1 MVNVA
6 SRYLQA
12 LETGTPTPSRKP
24 LSSSNVNLPSSRG
37 KSLDLAQLARD
48 MDIDTESPR
57 SSLKDRYNTP
67 SATVSSFKTTP
78 SSTSSSL
85 LSTDTS
91 SPAYEYLCRVQAL
104 KSWLEDTLGE
114 RISLTPADLVTGIR
128 NGIPLAKLANAF
140 LPSNSRRSVYTAD
153 LRLEFRHTE
162 NINQFFRL
170 FRHLDVPDIFRFE
183 LTDLYD
189 SKDIPKVWLC
199 LHAVATIISA
209 RDGSIRPPAN
219 LVGLLQFTAA
229 DLKLASRALGNHGL
243 PNFSSVDSDRN
254 GDHHSSY
261 MATAMLM
268 LPGKSP
274 VATPLPNKKS
284 NTFSTLPATT
294 PLTPG
299 FQASQKMS
307 GYQSTHKTSG
317 RGLGIYSGLGVQH
330 DNEENPFVSSAT
342 TKPGLNFGASVAS
355 ADDVNVVKLQALARG
370 ALFRYSMFVDKIMLR
385 SYDAEMTTLF
395 SVIRGNLVRGRTVH
409 RHRDE
414 IRLFEKEIIAVQT
427 AARLRMSRRRWHVT
441 LGIEAESNVSALQ
454 HVARGRILR
463 KRVGEIKNELCVSQS
478 NVIQLQS
485 LIRRAP
491 VYRCVSQVAPVQ
503 KQLVPVV
510 TEFQAVC
517 RRVLY
522 KQGGRSAIFNSENV
536 INSVVELQ
544 SLARAAVM
552 RGHLRVQL
560 RQLHECRHSIFT
572 LQCVSRGGLARTR
585 IINGVLFGLMDR
597 DDMLSDLV
605 AKARGDRIR
614 REIAATKTKLS
625 SVNELL
631 IIDLQSRFRGILVRF
646 RLETA
651 VDDLYEQVSHVITLQ
666 SSARG
671 ALIRMDLKHMKTYYS
686 TRVDKVV
693 RAQAILR
700 SKYTQAAYRQLISM
714 RDPPVSV
721 VRQFAH
727 LLSESGIAF
736 TEEAELL
743 KLKDHIV
750 EKASKA
756 EDLEQQIDHLD
767 IKLGLLDKNK
777 ISIEDFVKNGP
788 RFKTYKPPQAST
800 AVRQLDGINPRARQ
814 RLDLYSHMLYFL
826 QTKPAYWIN
835 LYKHLSQPS
844 TLRSLQYHILQLFP
858 LYNCSITEHSR
869 EEYFFIKFICA
880 LMEHDIRNRC
890 SNIADITKAKL
901 ALWIEFLVDLNNQI
915 YQRTHL
921 KQLMG
926 KVVQAICDD
935 EELTFE
941 PDPSRI
947 HENLRGIEI
956 RVHGM
961 SEKPKDILPQDA
973 IKLPEVS
980 TMFVQ
985 NLMALREATTALVD
999 LLRVSV
1005 LKLPLHVRVLANKA
1019 YKLSQ
1024 IQFPELAEDSHLAV
1038 AGVIIIKLYIGNLL
1052 QFPENFGYS
1061 TRDPYSS
1068 SPYEE
1073 SRIKNNLKYLGRSL
1087 LQLFS
1092 MRPFSD
1098 NFLKPL
1104 NDYVMSNADSTKEI
1118 IRSII
1123 DIKDL
1128 EAEYEM
1134 NDYEDLVAKVR
1145 PSLTMKVSEMIAI
1158 ERIVRDNIEDLA
1170 PSEDDQL
1177 HGVVSELMEL
1187 ATSAADY
1194 LALSEMGN
1202 YTLNL
1207 APSTKE
1213 ESVTESK
1220 VKNLFSQA
1228 KRCLIYILR
1237 VEEGD
1242 DLLELFIH
1250 GIKPLDEAKFR
1261 ELVKEEN
1268 ESNHR
1273 SKNPLGDLSRMS
1285 YMDLKRQA
1293 LEVILQLENKGLISR
1308 KNSFQ
1313 ALLNLIVVDIKTKH
1327 SQRTNISSQLKI
1339 AEDTIKKLTE
1349 KERLLKNQLD
1359 DYNAHIDRVLTELQ
1373 LRPKDRKIFN
1383 VIPVFSKQYFYHRQL
1398 KKNNRLPKFGSYK
1411 YSAKKLIDMNVLI
1424 DFGGELHVRNAS
1436 ASKLD
1441 FMFGC
1446 HKTGMFVIE
1455 AANGSVTVPGACA
1468 SITLDD
1474 LLDRQYAKE
1483 KEWKIFD
1490 GNAVFDTENL
1500 AALIFRKF
1508 YDIKKD

>member
-1 MVNVA
+1 M
-6 SRYLQA
+6 
-12 LETGTPTPSRKP
+12 
-24 LSSSNVNLPSSRG
+24 
-37 KSLDLAQLARD
+37 
-48 MDIDTESPR
+48 
-57 SSLKDRYNTP
+57 
-67 SATVSSFKTTP
+67 
-78 SSTSSSL
+78 
-85 LSTDTS
+85 
-91 SPAYEYLCRVQAL
+91 QAL
-104 KSWLEDTLGE
+104 KSWLEDTLGDT
-114 RISLTPADLVTGIR
+114 ITQTPAELVTGIR

-140 LPSNSRRSVYTAD
+140 LPPNSRRSVYTAD

-199 LHAVATIISA
+199 LHAVATIIST

-219 LVGLLQFTAA
+219 LMGLLQFTAA
-229 DLKLASRALGNHGL
+229 DLKLSSRALGNHGL
-243 PNFSSVDSDRN
+243 PNFSSVDSDRS

-274 VATPLPNKKS
+274 IATPLPSKKS
-284 NTFSTLPATT
+284 TMYSTLPATT

-299 FQASQKMS
+299 FQATQRTSAF
-307 GYQSTHKTSG
+307 QSAQNSTGS
-317 RGLGIYSGLGVQH
+317 GLGIYNRLVLGF
-330 DNEENPFVSSAT
+330 DSEENPFVSSAASS
-342 TKPGLNFGASVAS
+342 KPGLNFGASVAS

-395 SVIRGNLVRGRTVH
+395 SVIRGNVVRGKTVH

-414 IRLFEKEIIAVQT
+414 IRMFENEIVTIQS
-427 AARLRMSRRRWHVT
+427 AARRLMSRRRWHVT
-441 LGIEAESNVSALQ
+441 LGNEVESNVSALQ
-454 HVARGRILR
+454 HIARGHVLR
-463 KRVGEIKNELCVSQS
+463 KRVGQIRTELRNSQA
-478 NVIQLQS
+478 NVTQLQS
-485 LIRRAP
+485 LVRRAP
-491 VYRCVSQVAPVQ
+491 VYRCVRQVAPVQ

-510 TEFQAVC
+510 TELQAVC

-522 KQGGRSAIFNSENV
+522 NNSGRSAIFNSESV
-536 INSVVELQ
+536 ITSVVQLQ
-544 SLARAAVM
+544 SLARAALM
-552 RGHLRVQL
+552 RKRLRAQL
-560 RQLHECRHSIFT
+560 RKLHEYRHSVFT

-605 AKARGDRIR
+605 AKARGDKIR
-614 REIAATKTKLS
+614 REIAATKARLS

-646 RLETA
+646 RLETDI
-651 VDDLYEQVSHVITLQ
+651 DDLYEQVSHIITLQ
-666 SSARG
+666 SSARA
-671 ALIRMDLKHMKTYYS
+671 ALIRKDLKHMKSYYN

-727 LLSESGIAF
+727 LLSESGNAF
-736 TEEAELL
+736 TEEVELL
-743 KLKDHIV
+743 KLKDLIV
-750 EKASKA
+750 EKASRA

-800 AVRQLDGINPRARQ
+800 AVRQLDGLNPKARQ
-814 RLDLYSHMLYFL
+814 RLDLYTHMLYFL
-826 QTKPAYWIN
+826 QTKPDYWIN
-835 LYKHLSQPS
+835 LYRTHLSQPA

-901 ALWIEFLVDLNNQI
+901 AMWIEFLVDLNNQI

-956 RVHGM
+956 RVHGE
-961 SEKPKDILPQDA
+961 SEKEKDILPQDA
-973 IKLPEVS
+973 IKVPEVS

-1005 LKLPLHVRVLANKA
+1005 ANLPLHLRILAKKA
-1019 YKLSQ
+1019 YTLSQ
-1024 IQFPELAEDSHLAV
+1024 LQFPDLAEDSHLAV

-1073 SRIKNNLKYLGRSL
+1073 SRIKSNLKYLGRSL

-1123 DIKDL
+1123 DVKDL
-1128 EAEYEM
+1128 EAEYAM

-1158 ERIVRDNIEDLA
+1158 ERVVRENIEDLA

-1177 HGVVSELMEL
+1177 HGVVSELTEL

-1194 LALSEMGN
+1194 LALSELGN
-1202 YTLNL
+1202 FTLNL

-1220 VKNLFSQA
+1220 VKNLFAQA
-1228 KRCLIYILR
+1228 KRCLTYILR

-1250 GIKPLDEAKFR
+1250 GIKPQNEAKFR
-1261 ELVKEEN
+1261 ELVGEEKK
-1268 ESNHR
+1268 SKHL

-1308 KNSFQ
+1308 KNSYQ

-1327 SQRTNISSQLKI
+1327 SQRTTVSSQLKI

-1373 LRPKDRKIFN
+1373 LRPKDKKIFN

-1455 AANGSVTVPGACA
+1455 AANGSVTLPGACA